1 MSIRPR
7 RPDERWGCGM
17 CYLLVGMIL
26 VLAGSL
32 AATDHARAQAPAVL
46 TVYSGRAQPLVGPL
60 LEQYGRARGVAV
72 RARYGETAAIAAT
85 IMEEGPNSPAD
96 VYFAQD
102 AGALG
107 FLAYAGRLR
116 RLPDAVLQR
125 VDARF
130 RSSDGLWVG
139 ISGRARVVAYNT
151 RAVAPRDLPDSI
163 ADFVHPRWRGR
174 VGWAPTNGSFQAHVT
189 AMRLVWGNERTR
201 RWLEAMRANGA
212 RPYPGNPA
220 IVAAVGTGEI
230 EVGLTNHYYLFQFL
244 RERGESFPVRNF
256 MFRGDDIGNLVNVAG
271 VGIVDTAR
279 NPAAAQ
285 QLVEFLLSPE
295 AQRYFATET
304 VEYPLVREVS
314 AQPMLVPLAQIRTPR
329 IDLNYLQALDATL
342 RMLREV
348 GLL

>member
-1 MSIRPR
+1 MRTR
-7 RPDERWGCGM
+7 C
-17 CYLLVGMIL
+17 
-26 VLAGSL
+26 VLAGL
-32 AATDHARAQAPAVL
+32 ALVIAIGLAPQEWAGAQPSAL

-60 LEQYGRARGVAV
+60 LEQFGRAAGVQV

-107 FLAYAGRLR
+107 YLAYTGRLR

-125 VDARF
+125 VESRF
-130 RSSDGLWVG
+130 RSADGLWVG
-139 ISGRARVVAYNT
+139 VSGRARVLVYNT
-151 RAVAPRDLPDSI
+151 RRVAPRGLPESITDLT
-163 ADFVHPRWRGR
+163 AMRWRGR
-174 VGWAPTNGSFQAHVT
+174 VGWAPTNGSFQAHTT

-212 RPYPGNPA
+212 RAYPSNPA
-220 IVAAVGTGEI
+220 IVAAVGTGEV
-230 EVGLTNHYYLFQFL
+230 EVGLVNNYYLFQFL
-244 RERGESFPVRNF
+244 RERGEVFPVRNH
-256 MFRGDDIGNLVNVAG
+256 MFKGDDIGNLVNVAG
-271 VGIVDTAR
+271 VGIVDTSR

-285 QLVEFLLSPE
+285 RLVEFLLSPE
-295 AQRYFATET
+295 AQRYFAAET
-304 VEYPLVREVS
+304 YEYPLVREVS
-314 AQPMLVPLAQIRTPR
+314 AHPMLVPLAQIQTPR
-329 IDLNYLQALDATL
+329 VDLNYLQALDATL

>member
-1 MSIRPR
+1 MR
-7 RPDERWGCGM
+7 C
-17 CYLLVGMIL
+17 LLIGVIV
-26 VLAGSL
+26 VLAGNL
-32 AATDHARAQAPAVL
+32 AVANRAGAQAPVVL
-46 TVYSGRAQPLVGPL
+46 TVYSGRAQLLVGPL
-60 LEQYGRARGVAV
+60 LERYGRSAGVQV

-107 FLAYAGRLR
+107 FLAYSGRLR
-116 RLPDAVLQR
+116 QLPEAVLQR

-130 RSSDGLWVG
+130 RSVDGLWVG
-139 ISGRARVVAYNT
+139 VSGRARVVVYNT
-151 RAVAPRDLPDSI
+151 RRVTPRDLPDSI
-163 ADFVHPRWRGR
+163 ADFVQPRWRGR

-189 AMRLVWGNERTR
+189 AMRLAWGNERTR

-212 RPYPGNPA
+212 RAYPGNPA

-230 EVGLTNHYYLFQFL
+230 EAGLVNNYYLFQFL

-271 VGIVDTAR
+271 VGIVDTSR

-285 QLVEFLLSPE
+285 RLVEFLLSPE
-295 AQRYFATET
+295 AQRYFASET
-304 VEYPLVREVS
+304 FEYPLVREVG
-314 AQPMLVPLAQIRTPR
+314 AHPMLVPLAQIQTPR
-329 IDLNYLQALDATL
+329 VDLNYLQALDATL
-342 RMLREV
+342 RMLREA

>member
-1 MSIRPR
+1 MR
-7 RPDERWGCGM
+7 C
-17 CYLLVGMIL
+17 LLIGVIL

-32 AATDHARAQAPAVL
+32 AVADRVGAQTPVVL

-60 LEQYGRARGVAV
+60 LDQYGRSAGVQV

-85 IMEEGPNSPAD
+85 IMEEGANSPAD

-107 FLAYAGRLR
+107 FLAYSGRLR
-116 RLPDAVLQR
+116 RLPDPVLQR
-125 VDARF
+125 VDPRF
-130 RSSDGLWVG
+130 RSVDGLWVG
-139 ISGRARVVAYNT
+139 VSGRARVVVYNT
-151 RAVAPRDLPDSI
+151 RRVAPRDLPDSI
-163 ADFVHPRWRGR
+163 ADFVQPRWRGR

-189 AMRLVWGNERTR
+189 AMRLIWGNERTR

-212 RPYPGNPA
+212 RTYPGNPA

-230 EVGLTNHYYLFQFL
+230 EAGFVNNYYLFQFL
-244 RERGESFPVRNF
+244 RERGESFPVRNH
-256 MFRGDDIGNLVNVAG
+256 MFRGDDIGNLINVAG
-271 VGIVDTAR
+271 VGIVDTSR

-285 QLVEFLLSPE
+285 RLVEFLLSPE
-295 AQRYFATET
+295 AQRYFANQTF
-304 VEYPLVREVS
+304 EYPLVREVS
-314 AQPMLVPLAQIRTPR
+314 ADPMLLPLAQIQTPR
-329 IDLNYLQALDATL
+329 VDLNYLQALDATL